1 LNQTVLFFFICLLL
15 GCVIVGYGEVPVN
28 SDNSVE
34 QTFLAIFCKLLS
46 HNLLTYFV
54 IPLFSFVFGF
64 VYLFIFIGKEDVMF
78 KLA

>member
-1 LNQTVLFFFICLLL
+1 
-15 GCVIVGYGEVPVN
+15 
-28 SDNSVE
+28 VE